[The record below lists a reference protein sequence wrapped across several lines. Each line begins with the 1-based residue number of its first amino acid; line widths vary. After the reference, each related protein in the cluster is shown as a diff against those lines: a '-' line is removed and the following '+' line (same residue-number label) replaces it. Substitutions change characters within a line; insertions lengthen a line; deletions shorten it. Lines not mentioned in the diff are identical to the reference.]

1 MQLKMWSD
9 WSDLGVSSA
18 CLGCTDTSATYDR
31 TTELH
36 ADARCKLGW
45 WQMTVNSCM
54 PLYICINTKSFHC
67 PGPSGVDLC
76 SCAWYYSWSIMHSI
90 TYGCCVAESVAAG
103 AASMLI
109 VNSSLSDRIVY
120 CLQGMETK
128 AECACLP
135 LTYLSLTLRKWKCW
149 YATWDVLVDSCL
161 QVDRPE

>member
-1 MQLKMWSD
+1 MQLRMRSD
-9 WSDLGVSSA
+9 WSVCPQRVLGA
-18 CLGCTDTSATYDR
+18 LTPTYHR
-31 TTELH
+31 ITELH
-36 ADARCKLGW
+36 ADTRCKLGW

-76 SCAWYYSWSIMHSI
+76 SCARYYSWSIMHSI
-90 TYGCCVAESVAAG
+90 TYGCCVAESVAAFLCAG